1 MFSFLGNYLYWI
13 LLAVTLVITGVV
25 TVKSFSRGV
34 IAQRPGSVALNNLLI
49 LIGLGLLLVVLIEY
63 SWFAAILTVIAALIV
78 MGLGGRMVERQ
89 MVLGSNGTSEPLTD
103 YLKQNIQSLDIGDD
117 MFGRLV
123 SEYKDLRVVVEPL
136 HKKMSDDEIRAL
148 YAMITCSH
156 EFLDEDKAIAYFAL
170 DAILD
175 GSFPPTDAL
184 AILEK
189 AFGPEFVKSIVE
201 KDAELRTRQ

>member
-13 LLAVTLVITGVV
+13 LLVVILVITGVV

-34 IAQRPGSVALNNLLI
+34 ITKRPGSVALNNLLI

-63 SWFAAILTVIAALIV
+63 SWLAAIVTVIAALIV
-78 MGLGGRMVERQ
+78 MGLGGRVVERR
-89 MVLGSNGTSEPLTD
+89 MVLGPNGTSESLTD
-103 YLKQNIQSLDIGDD
+103 YLKQNIQGLDIGDD
-117 MFGRLV
+117 LLGKLV
-123 SEYKDLRVVVEPL
+123 GEYKDLGVVVEPL
-136 HKKMSDDEIRAL
+136 RKKMSDDEIRSL

-156 EFLDEDKAIAYFAL
+156 EFLDEDKAVAYFAL

-184 AILEK
+184 ATLEK

-201 KDAELRTRQ
+201 KDAELRTKQ

>member
-1 MFSFLGNYLYWI
+1 
-13 LLAVTLVITGVV
+13 
-25 TVKSFSRGV
+25 
-34 IAQRPGSVALNNLLI
+34 
-49 LIGLGLLLVVLIEY
+49 
-63 SWFAAILTVIAALIV
+63 
-78 MGLGGRMVERQ
+78 MGLVGRVVERRMVRE
-89 MVLGSNGTSEPLTD
+89 SNGMSEPLTD
-103 YLKQNIQSLDIGDD
+103 YLKQNIQGLDIGDD
-117 MFGRLV
+117 VLARLV

-136 HKKMSDDEIRAL
+136 RKKMSDDEIRAL

-156 EFLDEDKAIAYFAL
+156 EFLDEDKAVAYFAL

-201 KDAELRTRQ
+201 KDAELQTRQ